1 MTIENLDGIKVFII
15 ESLRNG
21 DKKTG
26 EDLKDNLRQIWCDQ
40 NLIYNFDCQYTYAHD
55 SNGLICAIKDIEK
68 QVTTSNMLPI
78 LMREIYSAPVD
89 AAFKALGIK

>member
-1 MTIENLDGIKVFII
+1 MTLENLDGIKVFII

-26 EDLKDNLRQIWCDQ
+26 EDLKDNLRQIWYDQ
-40 NLIYNFDCQYTYAHD
+40 NLISDFDCQYTYVHD

-78 LMREIYSAPVD
+78 LRGKYIQTLLMQHLRRW
-89 AAFKALGIK
+89 G